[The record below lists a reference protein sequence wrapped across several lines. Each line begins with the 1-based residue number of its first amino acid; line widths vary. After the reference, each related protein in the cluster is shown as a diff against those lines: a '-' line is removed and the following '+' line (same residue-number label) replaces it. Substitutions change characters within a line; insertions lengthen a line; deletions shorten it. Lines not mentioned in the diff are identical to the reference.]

1 MHKLSHGAGA
11 DPAVSLVHSA
21 TPRPLVLFGGSVV
34 EPEWRLERHSHR
46 HAQLLYTLSGVI
58 YCEIDG
64 GVWSAPPQCTVWIPG
79 DVRHAARGSAGAT
92 FYAVLIEPDAAL
104 ALPTR
109 CCTLGVS
116 PLLRELLLKAA
127 SFPNLY
133 DIDGPQ
139 GRLMATLLDELVAA
153 PVEDLYLPMPADRR
167 LRKLIDHLLDE
178 PADKSPLAELARR
191 AGISERSLTR
201 LAAKEL
207 GMSLGDWRRRLHV
220 ALSLQMLT
228 TGRRVHQVAI
238 DLGYESASSFVT
250 MFRKAT
256 GKPPT
261 QYLSDRQR

>member
-1 MHKLSHGAGA
+1 MRHLPPTT
-11 DPAVSLVHSA
+11 DPAADDEVFHV
-21 TPRPLVLFGGSVV
+21 PRPLVVFGGSVV
-34 EPEWRLERHSHR
+34 EPEWRLERHSHPQ
-46 HAQLLYTLSGVI
+46 AQLLYTLSGVI

-79 DVRHAARGSAGAT
+79 DVPHAARGSAGAT
-92 FYAVLIEPDAAL
+92 FYAVLVEPDAAL
-104 ALPTR
+104 DLPAR
-109 CCTLGVS
+109 CCTLSVS

-127 SFPNLY
+127 SFPSLY
-133 DIDGPQ
+133 DVDGPQ

-167 LRKLIDHLLDE
+167 LRKLIDHLLAD

-220 ALSLQMLT
+220 ALSLRMLT
-228 TGRRVHQVAI
+228 TGRRVHQIAI

-256 GKPPT
+256 GKSPT
-261 QYLSDRQR
+261 QFLTDRQR

>member
-1 MHKLSHGAGA
+1 MRNLPPVT
-11 DPAVSLVHSA
+11 DPAADADVYHV
-21 TPRPLVLFGGSVV
+21 PRPLVVFGGSVV
-34 EPEWRLERHSHR
+34 EPEWRLERHSHPQ
-46 HAQLLYTLSGVI
+46 AQLLYTLSGVI

-79 DVRHAARGSAGAT
+79 GVTHSARGSAGAT
-92 FYAVLIEPDAAL
+92 FYAVLVEPDAAPG
-104 ALPTR
+104 LPAR
-109 CCTLGVS
+109 CCTLGMS

-127 SFPNLY
+127 SFPSLY
-133 DIDGPQ
+133 DVDGPQ

-167 LRKLIDHLLDE
+167 LRRLIDHLLDD
-178 PADKSPLAELARR
+178 PADKSPLPELARR
-191 AGISERSLTR
+191 AGVSERSLTR

-220 ALSLQMLT
+220 ALSLRMLT
-228 TGRRVHQVAI
+228 AGRRVHQIAI

-256 GKPPT
+256 GKSPT
-261 QYLSDRQR
+261 QYLTDRQR

>member
-1 MHKLSHGAGA
+1 MSNLPRVVGA
-11 DPAVSLVHSA
+11 DPSSLADVDHV
-21 TPRPLVLFGGSVV
+21 PRPLVLFGGSIV
-34 EPEWRLERHSHR
+34 EPEWQFEPHSHR
-46 HAQLLYTLSGVI
+46 KAQLLYTLSGVI

-64 GVWSAPPQCTVWIPG
+64 GVWSAPPQCMVWIPG
-79 DVRHAARGSAGAT
+79 DVLHSARGSAGAS
-92 FYAVLIEPDAAL
+92 FYCVLVDPDAAL
-104 ALPTR
+104 DLPAR

-127 SFPNLY
+127 GFPNLY
-133 DIDGPQ
+133 DVGGPQ
-139 GRLMATLLDELVAA
+139 GRLMATLLDELVSA

-167 LRKLIDHLLDE
+167 LRKLVDHLLAD
-178 PADKSPLAELARR
+178 PADKSPLGELARQ

-228 TGRRVHQVAI
+228 AGRRVHEVAI

-256 GKPPT
+256 GKSPMR
-261 QYLSDRQR
+261 YLTDRRR